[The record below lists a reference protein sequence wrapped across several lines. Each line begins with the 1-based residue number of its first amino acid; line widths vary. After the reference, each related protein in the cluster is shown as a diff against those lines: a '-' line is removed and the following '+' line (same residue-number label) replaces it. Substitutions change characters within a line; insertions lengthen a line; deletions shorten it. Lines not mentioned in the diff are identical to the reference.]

1 MPVPIKEDPTEV
13 HPEHEF
19 YIEHVDSGLLLSL
32 NNKKVPLKSQIQLG
46 SSKAGEYKKFIFTE
60 DGTI

>member
-1 MPVPIKEDPTEV
+1 M

-60 DGTI
+60 DGKI